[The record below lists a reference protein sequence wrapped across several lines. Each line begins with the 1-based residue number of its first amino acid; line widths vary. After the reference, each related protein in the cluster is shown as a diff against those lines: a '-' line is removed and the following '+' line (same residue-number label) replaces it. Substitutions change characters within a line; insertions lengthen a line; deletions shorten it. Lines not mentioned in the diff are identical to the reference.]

1 MIPATSEIRT
11 AVLHVDYSS
20 RASYYIDWLEA
31 FGGAPGFRVT
41 PFNLVRRDQ
50 RRRLAESI
58 IGFDLVVLLHS
69 VTADSL
75 IYAEK
80 CRAILQDRTGRLLS
94 FVGNEVSLPGALLGP
109 KIAFLKSIQ
118 PDIVATQLLQKSG
131 EYLYAGVKGAC
142 VIAVPHALNPAA
154 FQPLTPQAGRPIDI
168 GTRSFKY
175 IAFIGD
181 DDRNRIHDFFENGSF
196 TPALR
201 VDVAT
206 SERLNRRDWAAFL
219 NRCKATIS
227 TEAGTW
233 WLEPDDRT
241 VLEIRDWLDSR
252 RGGPGGFTIRSDSK
266 LRRIGHLLPWG
277 LKQRLRPLLS
287 RGPIRHEAF
296 THEAL
301 DFETVYQRFFKDRPK
316 SPESGKC
323 ISSRHFDAIGAKTCQ
338 IMFPG
343 RFNDILKA
351 DEHYIALAPDFSNVD
366 DALARFRDPT
376 FRQAMADRSYEYVLD
391 QHTYTHRLSSIR
403 KWLD

>member
-1 MIPATSEIRT
+1 MRPATSEVRT
-11 AVLHVDYSS
+11 AVLHVDYGS
-20 RASYYIDWLEA
+20 RASYYDDWLEA
-31 FGGAPGFRVT
+31 FCEAPGFRVT

-50 RRRLAESI
+50 RRRLARSI
-58 IGFDLVVLLHS
+58 AGFDLVVLLHS

-94 FVGNEVSLPGALLGP
+94 FIGNEVNLPGAPLGP

-118 PDIVATQLLQKSG
+118 PDFVATQLLQKSG
-131 EYLYAGVKGAC
+131 DYLYAEVKGSC

-154 FQPLTPQAGRPIDI
+154 FQPLTSQADRPIDI

-175 IAFIGD
+175 LALIGD
-181 DDRNRIHDFFENGSF
+181 DDRNRIHDFFENGTF
-196 TPALR
+196 KPPLR

-206 SERLNRRDWAAFL
+206 SQRFKRRDWAAFL

-241 VLEIRDWLDSR
+241 ILRIRDWLNSPRDGLDR
-252 RGGPGGFTIRSDSK
+252 ITIRSDSK
-266 LRRIGHLLPWG
+266 LRRMGHLLPWAV
-277 LKQRLRPLLS
+277 KQRLRPLLS
-287 RGPIRHEAF
+287 RGPIRHEVF
-296 THEAL
+296 THEAI
-301 DFETVYQRFFKDRPK
+301 DFDTVYKKFFKDTPK

-323 ISSRHFDAIGAKTCQ
+323 VSSRHFDAIGTKTCQ

-351 DEHYIALAPDFSNVD
+351 DEHYIALTPDFSNID
-366 DALARFRDPT
+366 DVLERFRDPI

-391 QHTYTHRLSSIR
+391 QHTYAHRLSSIR

>member
-1 MIPATSEIRT
+1 MALPLRT
-11 AVLHVDYSS
+11 AVLHVDYGA
-20 RASYYIDWLEA
+20 RASYYDDWLDAFLSHDMFEA
-31 FGGAPGFRVT
+31 SGFNVFKNGELSAFAKRI
-41 PFNLVRRDQ
+41 RD
-50 RRRLAESI
+50 
-58 IGFDLVVLLHS
+58 FDLIVLLHS

-80 CRAILQDRTGRLLS
+80 CRAVLQDRTGRLLS

-142 VIAVPHALNPAA
+142 VVAVPHALNPAA

-175 IAFIGD
+175 LAFIGD

-196 TPALR
+196 TQPLH

-206 SERLNRRDWAAFL
+206 SERLDRRDWAAFL

-241 VLEIRDWLDSR
+241 VLRIRDWLDSR

-301 DFETVYQRFFKDRPK
+301 DFETIYQRFFKDTPK

-351 DEHYIALAPDFSNVD
+351 DEHYIALAPDFSNID
-366 DALARFRDPT
+366 DVLARFRDPT
-376 FRQAMADRSYEYVLD
+376 FRQAMADRSYEYVRD
-391 QHTYTHRLSSIR
+391 QHSYTHRLSSIR
-403 KWLD
+403 KRLD

>member
-109 KIAFLKSIQ
+109 KIAFLNSIQ

-131 EYLYAGVKGAC
+131 EYLYAGVKGAH

-154 FQPLTPQAGRPIDI
+154 FQPLTPQADRPIDV

-175 IAFIGD
+175 LAFIGD
-181 DDRNRIHDFFENGSF
+181 DDRNRIHDFFENGIF
-196 TPALR
+196 TPQLR
-201 VDVAT
+201 IDVAT
-206 SERLNRRDWAAFL
+206 GQRFDRRNWAAFL

-241 VLEIRDWLDSR
+241 IRGIRDWLNSQRD
-252 RGGPGGFTIRSDSK
+252 GLGGFTIRSDSK
-266 LRRIGHLLPWG
+266 LRRIGHLLPWSV
-277 LKQRLRPLLS
+277 KQRLRPLLS

-301 DFETVYQRFFKDRPK
+301 DFETIYERFFKDTPK

-323 ISSRHFDAIGAKTCQ
+323 VSSRHFDAIGAKTCQ

-351 DEHYIALAPDFSNVD
+351 DEHYIALAPDFSNID
-366 DALARFRDPT
+366 DVLERFRDRT
-376 FRQAMADRSYEYVLD
+376 FRQAMADHSYEYVLD
-391 QHTYTHRLSSIR
+391 QHTYAHRLSSIR
-403 KWLD
+403 KLLD